1 MSGKCFLMPEL
12 PWVLDELFLTIQ
24 VDWAVDE
31 LFLAIQ
37 VDWAVDELFLQ
48 LNLTRSPF
56 SKLRQILHR
65 LRNSLARQKP
75 GELTLKQSSPVKFVS
90 RFIEKAKR
98 YKD

>member
-1 MSGKCFLMPEL
+1 MSGKRFLMPEL
-12 PWVLDELFLTIQ
+12 PWVLDELFLT
-24 VDWAVDE
+24 
-31 LFLAIQ
+31 IQ

-90 RFIEKAKR
+90 RFIKR
-98 YKD
+98 TKR

>member
-1 MSGKCFLMPEL
+1 MPEL

-65 LRNSLARQKP
+65 LRNSLARQKT
-75 GELTLKQSSPVKFVS
+75 GRADAQTVLACEICISLYQ
-90 RFIEKAKR
+90 
-98 YKD
+98 KD